1 MTTPLPRFFLALMAA
16 VATLNAAETP
26 DAALTGLLRYE
37 SGGDVQPLRHYEA
50 LVRQAVDDPSARQ
63 RAEADFI
70 RVLTASESTFEA
82 KRFACLQ
89 LAVIG
94 SEASVPALASLLKK
108 EDTAG
113 LAAAALAQI
122 PAPAASGALRQALN
136 SAPALAK
143 PAIAHALGVRGD
155 TRAVAQLNRLALSE
169 DPPAAEAAITA
180 LGQVAT
186 PGAQKTLAAL
196 RTSAPAALRR
206 AVAAASLNLA
216 DTLARR
222 GQRKAAAAIYQEYLA
237 PDQPAD
243 LRRSAFG
250 GLLRLDRD
258 GGQKRALEALAGEDA
273 ALKAPAIAVL
283 PELKAAGATK
293 AFAAVLPQ
301 LEPGDQVLL
310 LQALAARGDAPA
322 RRAAQEQLGSS
333 HPAVRLAA
341 IAALGQMGDAS
352 SVAVLAR
359 AVMAAPDAA
368 ELRAIETALAGLAGG
383 DAVDQTLAVQLRNR
397 MAGPKW
403 PYLGALVRRA
413 NPASLSV
420 FLAETASTDPT
431 IAKLAFQG
439 LSRVAGAND
448 LPAVLQ
454 ALGGLRVES
463 VLEDAQASVG
473 QVLRR
478 ADTPAQASAAVRA
491 ALQSATVAEA
501 RARFLPLL
509 AFCAD
514 AAGLEQV
521 VAAARSSDPTLRDV
535 GLRTLADWPDPA
547 AWEPLRA
554 LYLEA
559 PSETERV
566 LALRGLVHLLGELN
580 ARPDA
585 PLVARYRELL
595 AGAKGD
601 TDRKL
606 ILGALAGCA
615 HPDALALAVG
625 QLDQAGVRAE
635 VVQAV
640 RKIAEAI
647 KEQHPQAAEEALR
660 KIQ

>member
-1 MTTPLPRFFLALMAA
+1 MTTPLPRLFLALMVA
-16 VATLNAAETP
+16 VATPHAAETP
-26 DAALTGLLRYE
+26 DAALAGLMRYE

-50 LVRQAVDDPSARQ
+50 LVRQAVNDPAARQ
-63 RAEADFI
+63 RTEADFI
-70 RVLTASESTFEA
+70 RVLTAPESTYEA
-82 KRFACLQ
+82 KRFACLH

-94 SEASVPALASLLKK
+94 SEASVPALAALLKK

-122 PAPAASGALRQALN
+122 PAPAASAALRQALSN
-136 SAPALAK
+136 APASAK

-155 TRAVAQLNRLALSE
+155 PRAVAQLNRLALGE
-169 DPPAAEAAITA
+169 DPAAAEAAITA
-180 LGQVAT
+180 LGQIAT
-186 PGAQKTLAAL
+186 PGAQKTLSAL
-196 RTSAPAALRR
+196 RSTAPPVLQR

-216 DTLARR
+216 DILARR
-222 GQRKAAAAIYQEYLA
+222 GNRKAAATIYQGYFA
-237 PDQPAD
+237 ADQPAD
-243 LRRSAFG
+243 LRRGAFG

-258 GGQKRALEALAGEDA
+258 GGQKRALEALTGGDA

-283 PELKAAGATK
+283 PELKAAGASK
-293 AFAAVLPQ
+293 AFAAALPQ

-333 HPAVRLAA
+333 HAAVRLAA
-341 IAALGQMGDAS
+341 TAALGQLGDAS
-352 SVAVLAR
+352 AVPVLAR
-359 AVMAAPDAA
+359 AVTAAADGA
-368 ELRAIETALAGLAGG
+368 ELRAIETALAGLSGG
-383 DAVDQTLAVQLRNR
+383 DAVDQALAAQLRNR

-413 NPASLSV
+413 NPASLPV

-439 LSRVAGAND
+439 LSRVAGAED
-448 LPAVLQ
+448 LPAVLK

-473 QVLRR
+473 QILRR
-478 ADTPAQASAAVRA
+478 AETPARASAAVRA
-491 ALQSATVAEA
+491 ALQSASDAGA

-514 AAGLEQV
+514 AEGLGQV
-521 VAAARSSDPTLRDV
+521 VAAARSSDALLRDV

-585 PLVARYRELL
+585 TLVGRYRELL
-595 AGAKGD
+595 DGAKGD

-606 ILGALAGCA
+606 ILGALAGCN
-615 HPDALALAVG
+615 HPDALALAVA
-625 QLDQAGVRAE
+625 QLGHAGARAE
-635 VVQAV
+635 AELAV

-647 KEQHPQAAEEALR
+647 KAQHPQAAEAAL
-660 KIQ
+660 KQLK